1 MLQTSHTQNPN
12 RGKKMKIGILVGRE
26 NTFPPALIERINSL
40 NRGVTA
46 EYIKIGGV
54 KEKQPCPYRVILD
67 RISHEI
73 PFYRSYLKNAIL
85 DGAIV
90 VNNPFWWSADDKF
103 FNYSLAARLGVAIP
117 KTVLLP
123 QKNYKEGVVSE
134 SLRNLEFPLKWQEIV
149 DYVGLPAWLKPH
161 DGGGWKNVFKVKS
174 LRELI
179 DVYDHT
185 DQLCMTL
192 QEHIA
197 FDRYVRCYCIRQ
209 KYVRMMPYDPA
220 LPYPTQ
226 YIKVKIEDYIDK
238 DLRDRIE
245 RDCITICK
253 ALGYDINTV
262 EFAIR
267 DGIPYAID
275 FMNPA
280 PDADNFSVGL
290 ENFEWMLT
298 QVSELLIDYALNG
311 VPTRKAHRW
320 DDFLNQQIATTTTA

>member
-1 MLQTSHTQNPN
+1 
-12 RGKKMKIGILVGRE
+12 MKIGILVGRE
-26 NTFPPALIERINSL
+26 NTFPPALIERINSM

-46 EYIKIGGV
+46 EYVKIGGV
-54 KEKQPCPYRVILD
+54 RETQKCPYRVILD

-73 PFYRSYLKNAIL
+73 PFYRAYLKNAIL

-103 FNYSLAARLGVAIP
+103 FNYSLAARLGVAVP
-117 KTVLLP
+117 KTVLMP
-123 QKNYKEGVVSE
+123 QKDYKEGVVSE
-134 SLRNLEFPLKWQEIV
+134 SLRNLEFPLKWEEIV

-192 QEHIA
+192 QENIA
-197 FDRYVRCYCIRQ
+197 FDRYVRCYCIGQKHVRQ
-209 KYVRMMPYDPA
+209 MPYDPA

-226 YIKVKIEDYIDK
+226 YIKVPIEEYIDK
-238 DLRDRIE
+238 ELMDRIE
-245 RDCITICK
+245 RDCITLCK
-253 ALGYDINTV
+253 ALGYDINTL
-262 EFAIR
+262 EFAVR

-298 QVSELLIDYALNG
+298 HVSELLIDYALNG
-311 VPTRKAHRW
+311 VPTKKAHRW
-320 DDFLNQQIATTTTA
+320 DDLLNQQIATNA

>member
-1 MLQTSHTQNPN
+1 
-12 RGKKMKIGILVGRE
+12 MKIGILVGRE
-26 NTFPPALIERINSL
+26 NTFPPALIDRINSM

-46 EYIKIGGV
+46 EYVKIGGV
-54 KEKQPCPYRVILD
+54 KETQKCPYKVILD

-103 FNYSLAARLGVAIP
+103 FNYSLAARLGVAVP
-117 KTVLLP
+117 KTVLMP
-123 QKNYKEGVVSE
+123 QKSYKEGVVSE
-134 SLRNLEFPLKWQEIV
+134 SLRNLEFPLKWEEIV

-197 FDRYVRCYCIRQ
+197 FDSYVRCYCIAQ
-209 KYVRMMPYDPA
+209 KYVRQMPYDPA

-226 YIKVKIEDYIDK
+226 YIKVPIEEYIDK
-238 DLRDRIE
+238 ELRDRIE
-245 RDCITICK
+245 RDCITLCK
-253 ALGYDINTV
+253 ALGYDINTL

-267 DGIPYAID
+267 DGVPYAID

-280 PDADNFSVGL
+280 PDADNFSVGM

-298 QVSELLIDYALNG
+298 HVSELLIDYALNG
-311 VPTRKAHRW
+311 VPTKKSHRW
-320 DDFLNQQIATTTTA
+320 DDLLNQQVVTQA

>member
-1 MLQTSHTQNPN
+1 
-12 RGKKMKIGILVGRE
+12 MKIGILVGRE

>member
-1 MLQTSHTQNPN
+1 
-12 RGKKMKIGILVGRE
+12 MKIGILVGRE
-26 NTFPPALIERINSL
+26 NTFPPALIERINSM

-46 EYIKIGGV
+46 EYVKIGGV
-54 KEKQPCPYRVILD
+54 KETQECPYKVILD

-73 PFYRSYLKNAIL
+73 PFYRAYLKNAIL

-103 FNYSLAARLGVAIP
+103 FNYSLAARLGVAVP
-117 KTVLLP
+117 KTVLMP
-123 QKNYKEGVVSE
+123 QKDYKEGVVSE
-134 SLRNLEFPLKWQEIV
+134 SLRNLEFPLKWEEIV

-197 FDRYVRCYCIRQ
+197 FERYVRCYCIGQ
-209 KYVRMMPYDPA
+209 KYVRQMPYDPA

-226 YIKVKIEDYIDK
+226 YIKVPIEEYIDK
-238 DLRDRIE
+238 DLMERIE
-245 RDCITICK
+245 RDCITLCK
-253 ALGYDINTV
+253 ALGYDINTL

-280 PDADNFSVGL
+280 PDADNFSVGM

-298 QVSELLIDYALNG
+298 RVSELLIDYALNG
-311 VPTRKAHRW
+311 VPTKKAHRW
-320 DDFLNQQIATTTTA
+320 DDLLNQQIATNA